1 MVNLTENFNSTLR
14 IVLLVAGMLLPWS
27 AAAGGL
33 AYGEERIDASLL
45 VEDMLVLPG
54 TPTPLKAFLFRD
66 DSEGKRIGL
75 SGEKIDF
82 FVQKRLLGQAVTGED
97 GYASLEYTPRLR
109 GNLTVKAQVRE
120 SPRVSMQE
128 ATGLLAVWERRRPIL
143 LVDLGALLPPDAQG
157 ALEKSFIQSPLR
169 NDLLPEPE
177 MGATFELEKL
187 GEFYYNLVY
196 VYRANIESN
205 EVVRSWL
212 RKHRFPAGIPM
223 VVQPGPKA
231 FITFLEKLNEDGW
244 ENVSAGIGRTVEF
257 AEVLVERR
265 IQTVIIQEADSEKT
279 FPRRANIVTGWKKV
293 RRYL

>member
-1 MVNLTENFNSTLR
+1 MVDLTRNLSSMFR
-14 IVLLVAGMLLPWS
+14 IVLLVAVMLMPWT
-27 AAAGGL
+27 AALGGL
-33 AYGEERIDASLL
+33 AYGERIDANLL
-45 VEDMLVLPG
+45 VEDVLVLPG
-54 TPTPLKAFLFRD
+54 KPTQLKAFLFRD
-66 DSEGKRIGL
+66 GLLGKRIGL
-75 SGEKIDF
+75 GGENIDF
-82 FVQKRLLGQAVTGED
+82 FVQKRLMGQAMTGGD
-97 GYASLEYTPRLR
+97 GYAYLEYTPRLR

-120 SPRVSMQE
+120 SPRVSDQQ

-157 ALEKSFIQSPLR
+157 AMGKSFIQLPLGR
-169 NDLLPEPE
+169 NLLPEPE
-177 MGATFELEKL
+177 MDATFELEKL

-196 VYRANIESN
+196 VYRSSVESN

-223 VVQPGPKA
+223 MVQPGPKA
-231 FITFLEKLNEDGW
+231 FIAFLEKLDEDGW

-265 IQTVIIQEADSEKT
+265 IQTVIIQETDSKKT

-293 RRYL
+293 RRHL